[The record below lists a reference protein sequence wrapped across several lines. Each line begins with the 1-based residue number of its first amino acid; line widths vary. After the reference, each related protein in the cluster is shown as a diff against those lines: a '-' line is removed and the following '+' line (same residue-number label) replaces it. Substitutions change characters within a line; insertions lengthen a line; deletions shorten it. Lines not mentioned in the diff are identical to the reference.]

1 MAVTDPA
8 SYLRTLPAIRER
20 TRLVMDKAEVNQL
33 TNFDIDFTK
42 FNETVE
48 FVASIIQRD
57 FAPNYSKIPP
67 HGRWQHFD
75 VGGVSRIQRLVDSW
89 SGVDDTEIA
98 KRLVDLFL
106 VSVLLDAGAGN
117 KWVFSEPGN
126 VAGVYGRSEG
136 LAVAS
141 LYLFMDGLLSSNPS
155 NPYQVDSTALKSIS
169 VDTVSKALQH
179 SSGNPLAGME
189 GRAELLQ
196 RLGYALEK
204 EVKYFGPDGRPG
216 YMLEYLLE
224 NSTPSAEGKHTV
236 SVATVWD
243 VIMTGLNPIWPKG
256 RTALNG
262 VSLGDAWPCS
272 SMPQDGEE
280 WETIVPFHKLSQWLC
295 YSILVPLERY
305 GNITFAGKELQTGL
319 PEYRNGGLFVD
330 TGVLILKPE
339 IYKQGIT
346 NNLNIG
352 PEMQEVP
359 VFPADEDVI
368 VEWRALTVGLLDLL
382 LPAVNE
388 RLGIAGTTD
397 QLILA
402 QLLEAGSWKGG
413 REIAAKKR
421 PEKLANM
428 YQSRNSR
435 NNTAVR
441 RLMTEYKQLINEA
454 PDGISAGPIDE
465 DNFFEWE
472 CLIQGPEDTPFEGG
486 VFPATLT
493 FPKDYPLSPPAM
505 KFTCDMFHPNGKSIW
520 TSVVEYIVLN
530 WINVVYKDGTV
541 CISIL
546 HAPGDDP
553 NMYESASERWSPIQS
568 VEKILISVM
577 SMLAEPNDESG
588 ANIDACKV
596 WRNDRAEYNRMVKA
610 NVRKTLGL

>member
-1 MAVTDPA
+1 MTVSDPA
-8 SYLRTLPAIRER
+8 KYLRTLRAVRER
-20 TRLVMDKAEVNQL
+20 ARLVMDKAKVNQL

-42 FNETVE
+42 FDDAVD

-57 FAPNYSKIPP
+57 FVQNYSKIPP

-75 VGGVSRIQRLVDSW
+75 VGGVARIQQLVDRW
-89 SGVDDTEIA
+89 SGVNDKEIA

-117 KWVFSEPGN
+117 KWRFTEPGN
-126 VAGVYGRSEG
+126 ATGVYGRSEG

-141 LYLFMDGLLSSNPS
+141 LYMFMDGLLSSDPS
-155 NPYQVDSTALKSIS
+155 NPYQVDSTALKAIT
-169 VDTVSKALQH
+169 VDNIAKSLQH
-179 SSGNPLAGME
+179 SSENPLEGME

-196 RLGYALEK
+196 RLGYALEN

-216 YMLEYLLE
+216 NMLEYLLE
-224 NSTPSAEGKHTV
+224 NCTRSADSKYIV
-236 SVATVWD
+236 SVATLWE

-256 RTALNG
+256 RTTLNG
-262 VSLGDAWPCS
+262 VSLGDAWPCL

-295 YSILVPLERY
+295 YSIIVPLEVY

-330 TGVLILKPE
+330 TGVLTLKPE
-339 IYKQGIT
+339 IYGQGIT
-346 NNLNIG
+346 NNSNLAL
-352 PEMQEVP
+352 EMSEVVP
-359 VFPADEDVI
+359 VFKTDDDVI

-382 LPAVNE
+382 LPAVNKKI
-388 RLGIAGTTD
+388 GVAGSEDELT
-397 QLILA
+397 LA

-413 REIAAKKR
+413 REIAALRR
-421 PEKLANM
+421 PQKIM
-428 YQSRNSR
+428 YKSQNSR
-435 NNTAVR
+435 TNTAVR

-493 FPKDYPLSPPAM
+493 FPKDYPLSPPTM
-505 KFTCDMFHPNGKSIW
+505 KFTCDMFHPN
-520 TSVVEYIVLN
+520 
-530 WINVVYKDGTV
+530 VYKDGTV

-553 NMYESASERWSPIQS
+553 NMYETASERWSPIQS

-588 ANIDACKV
+588 ANIDACKI
-596 WRNDRAEYNRMVKA
+596 WRNDRAEYNRIVKA